1 MSMRDLIARVLAIFL
16 IAGLVTAPLVSPAA
30 AKPMSVSQMEAA
42 GMPADMSCCP
52 DEPQSN
58 ACPDC
63 PLLAMC
69 VFKVTFDKPSLA
81 AAVPLRV
88 PARTVHGMRNDKF
101 SRDLDRPP
109 PDQPPRLSI

>member
-1 MSMRDLIARVLAIFL
+1 MSMRDFIARVLAVFL
-16 IAGLVTAPLVSPAA
+16 IVGLVAAPLVSPAA
-30 AKPMSVSQMEAA
+30 AKPMSASQMTAA
-42 GMPADMSCCP
+42 GMQTDMSCCP

-63 PLLAMC
+63 PLIALC
-69 VFKVTFDKPSLA
+69 IFKVTLDKPSLA

-88 PARTVHGMRNDKF
+88 PAKTVHGVRNDEP

-109 PDQPPRLSI
+109 PDQPPRISI